1 MKKIIPALALVAL
14 VMPVVAQE
22 KTQFKDPK
30 DKSSYAIGVTVG
42 TNFTKQNIPLN
53 VDAFAAGVKDSM
65 AGKPKMTEAEIKDT
79 MMAFEKDMVGR
90 QKQAAEKNK
99 ADGEKFL
106 ADNKNKPGVKTT
118 ADGLQYKVLKEGTGP
133 QPKATDN
140 VTVNYEG
147 KSIDGTVF
155 DSSYKRGEPA
165 TFMLNAVIKGWT
177 EGLQLMKVGSKYQFF
192 IPADLAYGDR
202 APGPDIK
209 PNSTLIFDVELLGI
223 KAPET
228 STPAPSPAGTAK

>member
-1 MKKIIPALALVAL
+1 MKKIIPALALLAL

-42 TNFTKQNIPLN
+42 NNFTKQNVPLN
-53 VDAFAAGVKDSM
+53 VDAFADGVKDSM
-65 AGKPKMTEAEIKDT
+65 TGKPKMTEAEIKDT
-79 MMAFEKDMVGR
+79 MMAFEKEMESR

-106 ADNKNKPGVKTT
+106 ADNKSKPGVKTT
-118 ADGLQYKVLKEGTGP
+118 ADGLQYKVIKEGTGA
-133 QPKATDN
+133 QPKETDT

-147 KSIDGTVF
+147 RLIDGTVF
-155 DSSYKRGEPA
+155 DSSIKRGEPA
-165 TFMLNAVIKGWT
+165 TFPLNGVIKGWT
-177 EGLQLMKVGSKYQFF
+177 EALQLMKVGSKYQLF
-192 IPADLAYGDR
+192 IPANLAYGER
-202 APGPDIK
+202 GPGPEIK

-228 STPAPSPAGTAK
+228 PAPAPSAAGTAK